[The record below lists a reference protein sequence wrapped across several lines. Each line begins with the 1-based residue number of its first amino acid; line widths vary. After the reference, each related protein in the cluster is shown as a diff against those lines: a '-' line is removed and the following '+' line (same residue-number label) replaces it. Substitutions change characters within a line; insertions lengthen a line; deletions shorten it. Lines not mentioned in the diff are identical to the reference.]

1 MQDPADRTG
10 WVCDKTIRM
19 DVDVAVASFIRWI
32 EFESE
37 IAFIVLFPGE
47 CDLFGDNRIE
57 GLVLDVE
64 K

>member
-1 MQDPADRTG
+1 
-10 WVCDKTIRM
+10 M